1 MGGTLSME
9 SEPGVGTSM
18 RLALPLP
25 IAEPQSVAT
34 PEAQSVARTV
44 GGRRPAPEIQQ
55 ARADGTLILL
65 VDDHPIN
72 RMVLLKQLNALG
84 YAAEVAENGLDALDR
99 WSAGG
104 IAAIVTDCNMPEMN
118 GYELARHVR
127 SCESLN
133 GHARTPIIAC
143 TANALGGEAENCYA
157 AGMDDYLSKPID
169 LGRLAEKLDRWL
181 PLESPGRAE
190 EAAATLGRFERLAN
204 GKPIDPAVLAE
215 ISSGDP
221 VVERD
226 ILQRFRVYNSE
237 DATLLMNA
245 ILKADIGDVVHA
257 SHRIKGASKTIG
269 AMGLAAVCDRLERAS
284 RANDWTGVN
293 SNMSAFSEE
302 LDRVNAYVNSL

>member
-1 MGGTLSME
+1 
-9 SEPGVGTSM
+9 
-18 RLALPLP
+18 
-25 IAEPQSVAT
+25 
-34 PEAQSVARTV
+34 
-44 GGRRPAPEIQQ
+44 
-55 ARADGTLILL
+55 
-65 VDDHPIN
+65 
-72 RMVLLKQLNALG
+72 MVLLKQVNALG
-84 YAAEVAENGLDALDR
+84 YAAEMAENGLEAVER

-104 IAAIVTDCNMPEMN
+104 IAAVVTDCNMPEMN
-118 GYELARHVR
+118 GYELARHIR
-127 SCESLN
+127 SCEALN
-133 GHARTPIIAC
+133 GHARTPIVAC

-169 LGRLAEKLDRWL
+169 LGRLAEKLDQWI
-181 PLESPGRAE
+181 PLSKARPSAD
-190 EAAATLGRFERLAN
+190 ATTLGSFPRIAN
-204 GKPIDPAVLAE
+204 GTPIDPTVLAE

-245 ILKADIGDVVHA
+245 ILKADIAEVVHA

-284 RANDWTGVN
+284 RAHDWPGVN
-293 SNMSAFSEE
+293 SSMPAFSEE